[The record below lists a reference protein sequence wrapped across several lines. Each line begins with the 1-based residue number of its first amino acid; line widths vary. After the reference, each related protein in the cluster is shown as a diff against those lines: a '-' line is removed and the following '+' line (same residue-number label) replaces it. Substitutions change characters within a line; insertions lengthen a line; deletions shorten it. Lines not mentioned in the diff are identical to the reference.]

1 LYGGPGVRCDDRSSG
16 SNAAMRDVAGWLD
29 GSGPRRPGMID
40 GKGGL
45 KGLNGDISLEQGFKI
60 RTCDE
65 LYADVGTSSVQRGSH
80 YTSSSS

>member
-1 LYGGPGVRCDDRSSG
+1 
-16 SNAAMRDVAGWLD
+16 
-29 GSGPRRPGMID
+29 MID

-65 LYADVGTSSVQRGSH
+65 LYPDVGTSSVQRGSH